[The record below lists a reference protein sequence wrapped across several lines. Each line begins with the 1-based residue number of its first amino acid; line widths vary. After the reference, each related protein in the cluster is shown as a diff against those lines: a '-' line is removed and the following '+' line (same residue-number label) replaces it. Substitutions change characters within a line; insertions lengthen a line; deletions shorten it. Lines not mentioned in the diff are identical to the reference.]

1 MADTV
6 VWRIIDGDL
15 PFLYEFPTQYD
26 IEYTSDVLWQIEDGK
41 LPYKKAFPQ
50 LRGFSDAP
58 DAMWMIHNGNL
69 PYKKAFP
76 PLIPIENPAAAPKP
90 PYFTFKGID
99 STEFGIMEMDPLCLK
114 NEQKT
119 NFLYMPTQGVS
130 VMETGTYKS
139 KVITMTLGLT
149 DISPE
154 NILRINQWLVGQ
166 GPLIFSRDPKR
177 YYIASCNGALTGQ
190 RILRL
195 GKLPIQFNVMPFK
208 YKIND
213 EFEKL
218 SISTILIAKLARID
232 YEGNVNGQPK
242 IKVYVDEP
250 GDVDIRTYHSDN
262 VTIKD
267 VTEFVEIDVP
277 ARKVYDANG
286 NVILNKTY
294 GDITTLQLEPGE
306 NTFVLSD
313 NVNDIRVKRNVR
325 WY

>member
-1 MADTV
+1 MADI
-6 VWRIIDGDL
+6 WYIEDGDL
-15 PFLYEFPTQYD
+15 PYRDQFPQAYGIDEVPVNVWKIT
-26 IEYTSDVLWQIEDGK
+26 DGELPDK
-41 LPYKKAFPQ
+41 ASFPLMRGITDAPSRIWFQRDGDLPYK
-50 LRGFSDAP
+50 LS
-58 DAMWMIHNGNL
+58 
-69 PYKKAFP
+69 FP
-76 PLIPIENPAAAPKP
+76 PMYPVEKPAAAPKP

-154 NILRINQWLVGQ
+154 NILRINQWRVGQ

-208 YKIND
+208 YRIND

-262 VTIKD
+262 ITIKD

-306 NTFVLSD
+306 NTFVLSA

>member
-1 MADTV
+1 MPADI
-6 VWRIIDGDL
+6 WYIEDGDL
-15 PFLYEFPTQYD
+15 PYRDQFPEKET
-26 IEYTSDVLWQIEDGK
+26 IEDYPVNVWKITDGELPDK
-41 LPYKKAFPQ
+41 ASFPLMRGITDAPSRIWFQRDGDLPYK
-50 LRGFSDAP
+50 LS
-58 DAMWMIHNGNL
+58 
-69 PYKKAFP
+69 FP
-76 PLIPIENPAAAPKP
+76 PMYPVERPAAAPKP

-119 NFLYMPTQGVS
+119 NFLYMPTHGVS

-208 YKIND
+208 YKLND

-242 IKVYVDEP
+242 IKVYVDES

-262 VTIKD
+262 ITIKD

>member
-1 MADTV
+1 MADI
-6 VWRIIDGDL
+6 WYIEDGDL
-15 PFLYEFPTQYD
+15 PYRDQFPQKYGINEVPVNVWKIT
-26 IEYTSDVLWQIEDGK
+26 DGELPDK
-41 LPYKKAFPQ
+41 ASFPLMRRITDAPSRIWFQRDGDLPYK
-50 LRGFSDAP
+50 LS
-58 DAMWMIHNGNL
+58 
-69 PYKKAFP
+69 FP
-76 PLIPIENPAAAPKP
+76 PMYPVERPAAAPKP
-90 PYFTFKGID
+90 PYFTFKGVD

-177 YYIASCNGALTGQ
+177 YYIASCNGSLTGQ

-267 VTEFVEIDVP
+267 VTGFVEIDVP

>member
-1 MADTV
+1 MPADI
-6 VWRIIDGDL
+6 WYIEDGDL
-15 PFLYEFPTQYD
+15 PYRDQFPEKET
-26 IEYTSDVLWQIEDGK
+26 IEDYPVNVWKITDGELPDK
-41 LPYKKAFPQ
+41 ASFPLMRGITDAPSRIWFQRDGDLPYK
-50 LRGFSDAP
+50 LS
-58 DAMWMIHNGNL
+58 
-69 PYKKAFP
+69 FP
-76 PLIPIENPAAAPKP
+76 PMYPVEKPAAAPKP

-208 YKIND
+208 YKLND

-242 IKVYVDEP
+242 IKVYVDES

-262 VTIKD
+262 ITIKD